1 MTTGSFW
8 EENELER
15 KVVEVLSG
23 VTYDSSHHFG
33 RPFLTA
39 YQLAIL
45 VKDRFPDTFSL
56 LGYPLGEGEPVFA
69 TASQVTWRG
78 SCRRKSRTGQSPT

>member
-8 EENELER
+8 EENELEQ
-15 KVVEVLSG
+15 KVVEVLFG
-23 VTYDSSHHFG
+23 VNYDRSHHFG

-45 VKDRFPDTFSL
+45 VKARFPDTFRL
-56 LGYPLGEGEPVFA
+56 LGHPLGEGEPVFA
-69 TASQVTWRG
+69 TASQATWRG
-78 SCRRKSRTGQSPT
+78 SYRRK